1 VTGIVSKLYNMLY
14 REREEREEL
23 MYLIYNA
30 YLTYKEDFL
39 GVRLCI

>member
-1 VTGIVSKLYNMLY
+1 ML
-14 REREEREEL
+14 RKEQEERREL
-23 MYLIYNA
+23 MYLIYNT